1 MKTDLQDAKR
11 ELRGYLKAYRICR
24 DQAEEIA
31 RQIERG
37 EVPDAVKEMLLQAKR
52 KFETH
57 CRNVNLI
64 LGYLSQGSTMYR
76 VVSLRYLQGMN
87 MKDVA
92 GKLGYSVGHCDN
104 VESMAIDYL
113 VSRSQ
118 VMELIG
124 KKDRHEKK

>member
-1 MKTDLQDAKR
+1 MNDVKK
-11 ELRGYLKAYRICR
+11 ELRGYLKAYRICQ
-24 DQAEEIA
+24 DQAAEIA
-31 RQIERG
+31 RQIDKG
-37 EVPDAVKEMLLQAKR
+37 EVLDAVKDMLLQAKR
-52 KFETH
+52 EFETH

-64 LGYLSQGSTMYR
+64 LGYLSQGSTMHR
-76 VVSLRYLQGMN
+76 VLSLRYLQGMN

-113 VSRSQ
+113 VSRLQ

-124 KKDRHEKK
+124 KKDRLEKK

>member
-24 DQAEEIA
+24 EQAEEIA

-37 EVPDAVKEMLLQAKR
+37 EVLDAVRDMLLQAKSE
-52 KFETH
+52 FAMH

-64 LGYLSQGSTMYR
+64 LGYLSQGSTMHR
-76 VVSLRYLQGMN
+76 VLSLRYLQGMN

-124 KKDRHEKK
+124 KKGRHEKK